1 MGTRAN
7 MKTIQKEEVFK
18 NLKSFL
24 KTKGIELQDGSYTH
38 RIQQG
43 CGILAETVNLS
54 QEAFHRAKTEVGK
67 GLEKMRQVIHEKTA
81 PKAPPQPAQ
90 AGSASAQETSKA
102 EPPPK
107 KPRARAKR
115 SGAKSSRKK

>member
-1 MGTRAN
+1 
-7 MKTIQKEEVFK
+7 MKPIQKDEIFQ

-24 KTKGIELQDGSYTH
+24 KTKGIELEEGSYTH
-38 RIQQG
+38 RVHQG

-67 GLEKMRQVIHEKTA
+67 GLDKMRRVIHEKTA
-81 PKAPPQPAQ
+81 PKPPIQPSQ
-90 AGSASAQETSKA
+90 AASNPA

-107 KPRARAKR
+107 AAPGMKKAPTKGRKTA
-115 SGAKSSRKK
+115 GPSRKK